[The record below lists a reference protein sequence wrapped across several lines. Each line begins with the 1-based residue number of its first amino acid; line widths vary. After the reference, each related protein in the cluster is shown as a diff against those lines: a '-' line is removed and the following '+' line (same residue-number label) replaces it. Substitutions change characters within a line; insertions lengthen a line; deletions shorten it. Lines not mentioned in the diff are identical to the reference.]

1 MKNHIDITLQFQHA
15 QRKYDISIPEHI
27 TFKDLYHLICT
38 SFHLEQTV
46 QYPVF
51 KNVNKAFIITADD
64 IVTQSVVSNGDLL
77 ILLKE
82 KGDAYEISTTF

>member
-1 MKNHIDITLQFQHA
+1 MKNHIDITLQLQNEKD
-15 QRKYDISIPEHI
+15 KYDLSIPERI
-27 TFKDLYHLICT
+27 TFKNLYHLICT
-38 SFHLEQTV
+38 SFQLEQSV
-46 QYPVF
+46 QYPVY

-82 KGDAYEISTTF
+82 TGDAYEN